1 MRLLGQ
7 FFFCVILTLSL
18 SGCFELDYYLSSVTG
33 HLQIISR
40 RQSISDL
47 LQQKTTPTDLQQ
59 RLEEITE
66 IRDYASRK
74 LFLPENGSYR
84 SYVKLDR
91 PYVVWNVV
99 ATPEFSLTPLQWCFP
114 IAGCVTYRG
123 YFDLDQAKEFARS
136 LDSDH
141 FDTAVIG
148 SPAYSTLQWFDD
160 PVLSTFSDWPLP
172 SIAKLIFHELAHQKL
187 YVQDDSVFNESF
199 ATTVG
204 QIGIDLWLQERGDPE
219 MTLHYRQQQKRQQ
232 QFNERLLTTRQELEK
247 LYDSKQPEVEMHAA
261 KLAIFD
267 NLRQSYVQL
276 RESWQG
282 TGAMMPG
289 SARSIMRA
297 LPQSIPTIA
306 GCRPSNWFLRRSTKI
321 CSPFI
326 AAVRR
331 LPSSRKNNANNCWKP
346 FSPRLGRKITI
357 LNYRFLILC
366 LTQNLL
372 RLSLQLSNSKFITLN
387 RLLKVTL
394 IIPHQ
399 EGRYAAQ

>member
-232 QFNERLLTTRQELEK
+232 QFNELLLTTRQELEK

-282 TGAMMPG
+282 YRGYDAWF
-289 SARSIMRA
+289 SQVNNARFASINTYHRWVPAFKLVFAQEHQDLQSFYRRCQAIAEQPEKQRQQLLEA
-297 LPQSIPTIA
+297 LLAKARQ
-306 GCRPSNWFLRRSTKI
+306 
-321 CSPFI
+321 
-326 AAVRR
+326 
-331 LPSSRKNNANNCWKP
+331 KNN
-346 FSPRLGRKITI
+346 
-357 LNYRFLILC
+357 
-366 LTQNLL
+366 
-372 RLSLQLSNSKFITLN
+372 NS
-387 RLLKVTL
+387 
-394 IIPHQ
+394 
-399 EGRYAAQ
+399 